1 MMAMQNETDIQFNAQ
16 GLSLSAGY
24 ITVYHIDPQSREYI
38 GSTREYLMEG
48 IGIPAHSFL
57 DAPPQ
62 TQPQQAILR
71 RSDASGWDS
80 VADYRG
86 QTAYDKQTRQASI
99 ITQPGDLPET
109 LTLLPP
115 VTAYDVWQNDGWVTD
130 AKTQQAAQVSAAQQQ
145 MASYLAQAEKRL
157 AVLQYAVELEM
168 ATEQE
173 TQALKNWKTYM
184 VQLSRLDLSS
194 APAIDWPTMPA

>member
-1 MMAMQNETDIQFNAQ
+1 MQNETDIQFNAQ

-86 QTAYDKQTRQASI
+86 QTTYDKQTGRPAS
-99 ITQPGDLPET
+99 LP
-109 LTLLPP
+109 
-115 VTAYDVWQNDGWVTD
+115 
-130 AKTQQAAQVSAAQQQ
+130 S
-145 MASYLAQAEKRL
+145 
-157 AVLQYAVELEM
+157 
-168 ATEQE
+168 
-173 TQALKNWKTYM
+173 
-184 VQLSRLDLSS
+184 
-194 APAIDWPTMPA
+194 PAICPKP

>member
-1 MMAMQNETDIQFNAQ
+1 M
-16 GLSLSAGY
+16 
-24 ITVYHIDPQSREYI
+24 P
-38 GSTREYLMEG
+38 
-48 IGIPAHSFL
+48 PA
-57 DAPPQ
+57 
-62 TQPQQAILR
+62 
-71 RSDASGWDS
+71 
-80 VADYRG
+80 
-86 QTAYDKQTRQASI
+86 
-99 ITQPGDLPET
+99 
-109 LTLLPP
+109 
-115 VTAYDVWQNDGWVTD
+115 TAYDVWQNDGWVTD

-184 VQLSRLDLSS
+184 VQLSRVDVSS

>member
-1 MMAMQNETDIQFNAQ
+1 MTTQNENMTQLNEQ
-16 GLSLSAGY
+16 GLSISNGY
-24 ITVYHIDPQSREYI
+24 IQVYHIDPQTREHI

-48 IGIPAHSFL
+48 VGIPAHSFI
-57 DAPPQ
+57 DTPPTLQAGQ
-62 TQPQQAILR
+62 TVV
-71 RSDASGWDS
+71 RSQDS
-80 VADYRG
+80 LTWESIADYRG
-86 QTAYDKQTRQASI
+86 QTAYEKQTRQPNP

-115 VTAYDVWQNDGWVTD
+115 ATAYDVWQNGSWVTD
-130 AKTQQAAQVSAAQQQ
+130 ANAQQAAQVSAAQQQ

-184 VQLSRLDLSS
+184 VQLSRVDVSS

>member
-1 MMAMQNETDIQFNAQ
+1 MTTQHEDTTQLNEQ
-16 GLSLSAGY
+16 GLSISSGY
-24 ITVYHIDPQSREYI
+24 IQVYHIDPQTREYI
-38 GSTREYLMEG
+38 GSTQEYLMEG
-48 IGIPAHSFL
+48 IGIPAHSFP

-62 TQPQQAILR
+62 AQPQQAILR

-86 QTAYDKQTRQASI
+86 KTVYDKQTRQASVI
-99 ITQPGDLPET
+99 SQPGDLPDT
-109 LTLLPP
+109 LTLLAPAS
-115 VTAYDVWQNDGWVTD
+115 AYDVWQADGWVTD
-130 AKTQQAAQVSAAQQQ
+130 DKAQQAAQVSAAQQQ
-145 MASYLAQAEKRL
+145 MAGYLAQAEKRL

-184 VQLSRLDLSS
+184 VQLSRLDVSS

>member
-1 MMAMQNETDIQFNAQ
+1 MMTTQNETDIQFNEQ

-62 TQPQQAILR
+62 AQPQQAILR

-86 QTAYDKQTRQASI
+86 QTAYDKQTRQAGI

-115 VTAYDVWQNDGWVTD
+115 ATAYDVWQNGSWVTD
-130 AKTQQAAQVSAAQQQ
+130 ANAQQAAQVSAAQQQ

-184 VQLSRLDLSS
+184 VQLSRVDVSS